1 MHVKEVIDN
10 DCFTRK
16 SFSMSN
22 IKFVTI
28 SIILHFFLA
37 CQQNKK
43 PVKMPKSKDVLS
55 WTQNERDIALMNMDK
70 LFATSNVKS
79 GKTKRLSSGKP
90 LPDSI
95 ELEGVKITI
104 GQFFKDQD
112 LAGLIVMQNG
122 EIRLEQYRVGFGK
135 DNLWS
140 CFSVTKLFSSTLLGV
155 AIKDGYIQSTEDLI
169 VEYIPELKGSA
180 YDDVTVKH
188 LLTMKSGVKWNEDYS
203 DPESDV
209 ALYIHQKLEAEIH
222 PVVLYMKKLEKDTLP
237 GVRWHYNTGE
247 TDLIGV
253 LINKATGKKLS
264 EYLSEKIWLPY
275 GMTKD
280 AFWALNENGNE
291 MAGSRLSCTT
301 RDLALFGEFVLN
313 DGKIDSI
320 RVVPEG
326 WFDEATTKHADINIP
341 GSGYGYQWWTY
352 DDGSFAAKGIFGQG
366 IFIDPNRNLVIARH
380 GNWSGPAPEG
390 KWEQRDGFYKAIQ
403 KFIDSENKNSAK

>member
-1 MHVKEVIDN
+1 MNFKEIIDI
-10 DCFTRK
+10 DI
-16 SFSMSN
+16 FSRRTFSASH
-22 IKFVTI
+22 IKYVTI
-28 SIILHFFLA
+28 SIILTSFLA
-37 CQQNKK
+37 CQQNKN
-43 PVKMPKSKDVLS
+43 PAEMPKSRDVLS
-55 WTQNERDIALMNMDK
+55 WTQTERDVALMNMDK
-70 LFATSNVKS
+70 LFATSKVKS
-79 GKTKRLSSGKP
+79 GKTKGLSSGKP

-95 ELEGVKITI
+95 EMDSVKITI

-122 EIRLEQYRVGFGK
+122 EIRLEQYLEGFGK

-140 CFSVTKLFSSTLLGV
+140 CFSVTKSFSSTLLGA
-155 AIKDGYIQSTEDLI
+155 AIKDGYIQSIEDLI
-169 VEYIPELKGSA
+169 VDYIPELKGSA

-203 DPESDV
+203 DPSSDV
-209 ALYIHQKLEAEIH
+209 ALYIHQKPEAEIH

-280 AFWALNENGNE
+280 AFWALNDYGNE

-313 DGKIDSI
+313 DGNIDSI
-320 RVVPEG
+320 SIVPEG
-326 WFDEATTKHADINIP
+326 WFAKATTKQADIGIL

-366 IFIDPNRNLVIARH
+366 IFIDPTRNLVIARH
-380 GNWSGPAPEG
+380 GNWPGPAPEG

-403 KFIDSENKNSAK
+403 KFIDSENINSAK